1 MVRCES
7 VVMSPPSSRRSTRR
21 RHLLRACVGV
31 PLAVAAG
38 CAARAESTPTPIP
51 PTMEMGG
58 ALPMPADRKIPV
70 AFLLS
75 SGAEV
80 VDFAGPWGV
89 FEYVDVPDADNPFT
103 LYTVAESVT
112 PLKVSG
118 GLTVVP
124 EHTFEDAPMPRV
136 IIIPAQ
142 DEPSPATVAWLERA
156 AQHAD
161 LTVAIC
167 TGAFLL
173 AETRLLAGRRV
184 TTHHGALNLL
194 AADHPEFEVIR
205 GARFVDDGNISSAGG
220 LTSGI
225 DLALHIVE
233 RYLGRTTAE
242 RTAHA
247 LEYQGNG
254 WKDASSNAAYLQR
267 PRLTGA
273 RPRCPVCEVEL
284 RRASLP
290 GAPTERFRGRTYHF
304 CSPDCKQRFG
314 LSPEKFAEE

>member
-1 MVRCES
+1 MHDES
-7 VVMSPPSSRRSTRR
+7 PMNPSR
-21 RHLLRACVGV
+21 RHLLRACVGA
-31 PLAVAAG
+31 PIAVAMG
-38 CAARAESTPTPIP
+38 CAAAATSTPRSSRPLPVP
-51 PTMEMGG
+51 PAMGG
-58 ALPMPADRKIPV
+58 PLPMPADRSIPV

-75 SGAEV
+75 PGAEV

-89 FEYVDVPDADNPFT
+89 FEYVDVPDGDNPFV
-103 LYTVAESVT
+103 LFTVAESDA
-112 PLKVSG
+112 PLRVSG

-124 EHTFEDAPMPRV
+124 AHTFADAPAPRV

-142 DEPSPATVAWLERA
+142 SDPSPATVAWLERA
-156 AQHAD
+156 SQAAD
-161 LTVAIC
+161 LTVGIC

-205 GARFVDDGNISSAGG
+205 GARFVDDGNISTAGG

-233 RYLGRTTAE
+233 RYLGRITAE

-254 WKDASSNAAYLQR
+254 WRDAASNAAYLER
-267 PRLTGA
+267 PRLTGDP
-273 RPRCPVCEVEL
+273 PRCPVCEAEL
-284 RRASLP
+284 RRASV
-290 GAPTERFRGRTYHF
+290 PTSPTVRFRGRTHHF
-304 CSPDCKQRFG
+304 CSLDCQQRFDA
-314 LSPEKFAEE
+314 SPEKFAEE